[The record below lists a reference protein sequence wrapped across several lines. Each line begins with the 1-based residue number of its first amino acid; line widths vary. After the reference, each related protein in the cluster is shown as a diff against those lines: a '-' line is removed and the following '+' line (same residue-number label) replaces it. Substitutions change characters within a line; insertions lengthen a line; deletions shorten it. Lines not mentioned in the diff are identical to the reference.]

1 MWTQTFIPQSN
12 ISFWQPGRQA
22 QLIDVKTQI
31 SWFCWQSHTGHH
43 GSECRRGDMGRH
55 TLGNVTEY
63 QWDSSFMLLL
73 RTWKWARLTGIE
85 KTNKETKAPFE
96 VLLKFLSGTKTP
108 NHRYSLK
115 IAFFSFGAVYGKR
128 HLENSLGNKKSLHS
142 SMHVNHLPC
151 VSSRGDRLVYSEISA
166 LFQTETVLK
175 GFRSGKN
182 KESTGLGG
190 QSAAGRVLSLPT
202 ISQSVSSRR
211 DVAWRARTRTCN
223 TPSTAR
229 LKSFPTLQRSTP

>member
-22 QLIDVKTQI
+22 QLIDVKTRI

-128 HLENSLGNKKSLHS
+128 HLENSLGNKTKIFTFFYACES
-142 SMHVNHLPC
+142 SPVCEQQRRPSRVRWDFCPLSHWNSVKRFSKRQEQRVHGTRWSERCRPRV
-151 VSSRGDRLVYSEISA
+151 VSTNNLSE
-166 LFQTETVLK
+166 
-175 GFRSGKN
+175 R
-182 KESTGLGG
+182 
-190 QSAAGRVLSLPT
+190 
-202 ISQSVSSRR
+202 
-211 DVAWRARTRTCN
+211 
-223 TPSTAR
+223 
-229 LKSFPTLQRSTP
+229 